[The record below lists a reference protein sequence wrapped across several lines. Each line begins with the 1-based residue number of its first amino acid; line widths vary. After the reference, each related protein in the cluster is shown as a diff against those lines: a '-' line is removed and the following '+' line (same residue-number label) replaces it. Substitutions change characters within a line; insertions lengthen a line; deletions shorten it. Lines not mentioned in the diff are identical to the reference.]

1 MAWTTKGTE
10 GPFLTV
16 LHSFYRHRV
25 SVALQRVQ
33 ATYLSKWV
41 VIAGEGSS
49 RLGVLLGL
57 PPFFLI
63 NMLHAT
69 SGGFST

>member
-1 MAWTTKGTE
+1 M
-10 GPFLTV
+10 
-16 LHSFYRHRV
+16 
-25 SVALQRVQ
+25 ALQRVQ